1 MLEDDVQMLSSV
13 VDGPSFG
20 EFDSDSFWR
29 PVKLTPVPGP
39 VSRRMRA
46 VSSRCLNAGTDQQ
59 TLVPFVQDHKRQ
71 GVIVDVDGNEYVD
84 GICAWG
90 AEPWGVADLE
100 IRAAMMN
107 AWDVQGAQLSCSI
120 LTPEAIRLAER
131 LIALAP
137 ASITRAEFSVTGTQ
151 AVESAVRLMRAAT
164 GRGVILVFGP
174 VYHGESTSL
183 TAAMSSDGARSSRGA
198 HVFAPGIVHI
208 PYPCQAGS
216 PFRPG
221 ESGNAEDVLHY
232 LAWVLEHQ
240 VAPDQVAG
248 VVIEPVATEGGVFA
262 PSQEFWNSLGAL
274 CVKHGWVLCLDEVQT
289 GMGRC
294 GSVLAVDLWEGI
306 EPDLVILGK
315 GLSGGGMPISAI
327 LGSDRVMAGS
337 QLSQG
342 STFGWQPAACA
353 AALASID
360 ILTRPGVLEYVRW
373 MGGEALRILSPL
385 VSLDHVVGAR
395 AFGAEVVLGYQL
407 LMPDGLNRS
416 VFLHEYLLEHGVVA
430 MCDEEKP
437 FVRLQPALNLNR
449 DLWRY
454 ALHTLA
460 DAVTSSG

>member
-1 MLEDDVQMLSSV
+1 MNRRWIAVPLIALSLSACSQV
-13 VDGPSFG
+13 AA
-20 EFDSDSFWR
+20 
-29 PVKLTPVPGP
+29 LTPVGGGP
-39 VSRRMRA
+39 VTTVRNA
-46 VSSRCLNAGTDQQ
+46 VYDILVTEQVDILVAPQCATSEPGITCTGS
-59 TLVPFVQDHKRQ
+59 TLDGQ
-71 GVIVDVDGNEYVD
+71 VI
-84 GICAWG
+84 
-90 AEPWGVADLE
+90 
-100 IRAAMMN
+100 
-107 AWDVQGAQLSCSI
+107 
-120 LTPEAIRLAER
+120 LAEAEGAAPY
-131 LIALAP
+131 ALT
-137 ASITRAEFSVTGTQ
+137 ITIGSE
-151 AVESAVRLMRAAT
+151 
-164 GRGVILVFGP
+164 VIF
-174 VYHGESTSL
+174 T
-183 TAAMSSDGARSSRGA
+183 
-198 HVFAPGIVHI
+198 
-208 PYPCQAGS
+208 
-216 PFRPG
+216 
-221 ESGNAEDVLHY
+221 GNAEDVLHY

-407 LMPDGLNRS
+407 LMPNGLNRS

-454 ALHTLA
+454 ALHTVA

>member
-1 MLEDDVQMLSSV
+1 
-13 VDGPSFG
+13 
-20 EFDSDSFWR
+20 
-29 PVKLTPVPGP
+29 
-39 VSRRMRA
+39 
-46 VSSRCLNAGTDQQ
+46 
-59 TLVPFVQDHKRQ
+59 
-71 GVIVDVDGNEYVD
+71 
-84 GICAWG
+84 
-90 AEPWGVADLE
+90 
-100 IRAAMMN
+100 
-107 AWDVQGAQLSCSI
+107 
-120 LTPEAIRLAER
+120 
-131 LIALAP
+131 
-137 ASITRAEFSVTGTQ
+137 
-151 AVESAVRLMRAAT
+151 
-164 GRGVILVFGP
+164 
-174 VYHGESTSL
+174 
-183 TAAMSSDGARSSRGA
+183 
-198 HVFAPGIVHI
+198 
-208 PYPCQAGS
+208 
-216 PFRPG
+216 
-221 ESGNAEDVLHY
+221 
-232 LAWVLEHQ
+232 
-240 VAPDQVAG
+240 
-248 VVIEPVATEGGVFA
+248 
-262 PSQEFWNSLGAL
+262 
-274 CVKHGWVLCLDEVQT
+274 
-289 GMGRC
+289 MGRC